1 MHLHAIIFTENSLDI
16 FHYEVL
22 IMQKQFGNNFYMTG
36 RTTISLNTVPRGS
49 RVVIVEVPEGKG
61 KSQLIRLGIL
71 KGEFIRCLERLPGGT
86 MVIEKNRREV
96 AIGMALAKSIFVAY
110 ANNEGVEGTA
120 KKKHA

>member
-1 MHLHAIIFTENSLDI
+1 MTRDKAVPLH
-16 FHYEVL
+16 
-22 IMQKQFGNNFYMTG
+22 
-36 RTTISLNTVPRGS
+36 TISKGS
-49 RVVIVEVPEGKG
+49 RVLIVDVPEGKG

-96 AIGMALAKSIFVAY
+96 AIGMTLAKSIFVAY

>member
-1 MHLHAIIFTENSLDI
+1 MLPLH
-16 FHYEVL
+16 
-22 IMQKQFGNNFYMTG
+22 
-36 RTTISLNTVPRGS
+36 TISKGS
-49 RVVIVEVPEGKG
+49 RVVIVKVPEGKG

-110 ANNEGVEGTA
+110 ANNEGAEKIA
-120 KKKHA
+120 KKNHA

>member
-1 MHLHAIIFTENSLDI
+1 
-16 FHYEVL
+16 
-22 IMQKQFGNNFYMTG
+22 MTG

-49 RVVIVEVPEGKG
+49 RVIIVEVPEGKG

-96 AIGMALAKSIFVAY
+96 AIGMTLAKSIFVAY
-110 ANNEGVEGTA
+110 ANNEGVEGTT

>member
-1 MHLHAIIFTENSLDI
+1 MTRDRAVPLH
-16 FHYEVL
+16 
-22 IMQKQFGNNFYMTG
+22 
-36 RTTISLNTVPRGS
+36 TIPKGS
-49 RVVIVEVPEGKG
+49 RVLIVEVPEGKG

-96 AIGMALAKSIFVAY
+96 AIGMTLAKTIFVAY
-110 ANNEGVEGTA
+110 ANNESLEGPA